1 VKALPDTSRVRQID
15 THRLI
20 PLVYSDDPIATLGRI
35 AGNDA
40 DLAKLAQLESVTNE
54 QVLAEND
61 LLPGIGVQELV
72 FGVPHARV
80 INGAFT
86 HANPL
91 GSRFNGPNRGA
102 WYAGFEIEI
111 SQTEIAF
118 HKTVHL
124 AEIGR
129 FQDETIY
136 VDYLADFG
144 GEFHDLRDDSDF
156 AGCLDPNSYVQ
167 SQALAERL
175 LSVGSLGTLCPSVR
189 YRGGTCLACFRPAM
203 VSNVQRGIKY
213 QFTWTGEPA
222 PTITAISS

>member
-1 VKALPDTSRVRQID
+1 MKAFPVTSRIRQID
-15 THRLI
+15 THRLL
-20 PLVYSDDPIATLGRI
+20 PSVYSDDPIAILGRI
-35 AGNDA
+35 AASQA
-40 DLAKLAQLESVTNE
+40 DLTKIAQLESVTDE

-61 LLPGIGVQELV
+61 LVPGIGVQELV
-72 FGVPHARV
+72 FGVPHARI

-102 WYAGFEIEI
+102 WYAGFEIET

-144 GEFHDLRDDSDF
+144 GEFHDLRYESAF
-156 AGCLDPNSYVQ
+156 ARCLDPNSYVQ
-167 SQALAERL
+167 SQALAEQL
-175 LSVGSLGTLCPSVR
+175 LTAGSLGTLYPSVR
-189 YRGGTCLACFRPAM
+189 FEGGTCLACFRPAM
-203 VSNVQRGIKY
+203 ASNVRTGIKY
-213 QFTWTGEPA
+213 RFTWTGEPT
-222 PTITAISS
+222 PSITAI

>member
-1 VKALPDTSRVRQID
+1 VKALPDTSRVRPID
-15 THRLI
+15 THRVI
-20 PLVYSDDPIATLGRI
+20 PSVYSDDPIAILGRI
-35 AGNDA
+35 AENET
-40 DLAKLAQLESVTNE
+40 DLAKLAQLESVTDE

-72 FGVPHARV
+72 FGVPHARI

-102 WYAGFEIEI
+102 WYAGFEIET

-118 HKTVHL
+118 HKTVQL

-129 FQDETIY
+129 FEDETIY

-144 GEFHDLRDDSDF
+144 GDFHDLRSDSVF
-156 AGCLDPNSYVQ
+156 ASCLDPNSYVR
-167 SQALAERL
+167 SQALAEQL
-175 LSVGSLGTLCPSVR
+175 LTAGSIGTLYPSVR
-189 YRGGTCLACFRPAM
+189 YGGGTCLACFRPAM
-203 VSNVQRGIKY
+203 VSNVRTGIKY
-213 QFTWTGEPA
+213 RFTWTGEPT
-222 PTITAISS
+222 PTITAI

>member
-1 VKALPDTSRVRQID
+1 MLGG
-15 THRLI
+15 
-20 PLVYSDDPIATLGRI
+20 IAE
-35 AGNDA
+35 NEA
-40 DLAKLAQLESVTNE
+40 DLAKLAQLESVTDE

-61 LLPGIGVQELV
+61 LWPGIGVQELV
-72 FGVPHARV
+72 FEVPHARI

-86 HANPL
+86 RANPL

-102 WYAGFEIEI
+102 WYAGFEIET

-144 GEFHDLRDDSDF
+144 GEFHDLLHDSAF
-156 AGCLDPNSYVQ
+156 ASCLDPNSYVQ
-167 SQALAERL
+167 SQALAEQL
-175 LSVGSLGTLCPSVR
+175 LTAGSLGTLYPSVR
-189 YRGGTCLACFRPAM
+189 YEGGTCLACFRPAM
-203 VSNVQRGIKY
+203 VSNVRTGIKY
-213 QFTWTGEPA
+213 RFTWTGEPT
-222 PTITAISS
+222 PTITAI